1 MLAVLTWERYITRFE
16 RYDLGRFFDVTY
28 LLENLLLVLNLA
40 VITSYCTYHR
50 WAPKLY
56 RSRGFFI
63 RSCNIRALTM
73 GPPDATTSEQETPS
87 TVQYNGKDYEI
98 VKEGLAEILYPLT
111 KTAPKANKAGKGGEN
126 KSQAVFYNP
135 IQQFNRDLSVL
146 AIKAFSEELSVIRRA
161 RHERRLQKTA
171 QHGGKGRKRKR
182 GDFEETQELKCAS
195 QAPKSH
201 GLNGKHL
208 DQLASIMSGES
219 AEEELL
225 KAAPDG
231 GQDKI
236 ASAVDGSFK
245 APADSPKANG
255 DQLENSKTTVPARPE
270 VADNSSTIGGM
281 PAVSEQSDVASSSKE
296 VPNRESV
303 NGDHAWK
310 PAFAILDALSATGL
324 RALRYAK
331 EIPLTTSVTANDLST
346 SATASI
352 KLNVQHNGLSDKIK
366 PISGNALT
374 HMYSIATSSHSA
386 GGHAGKYDVIDLD
399 PYGTAAPFLDASV
412 QALKDG
418 GLLCVTCTDAGVFAS
433 VGYLEKTHSQYGGL
447 PFKGPQSHE
456 GGLRL
461 ILYAIATSA
470 ARYGLAIEPLLSLSI
485 DFYAR
490 VFVRVRNSPAEVKFL
505 AGKTMV
511 VYNCDEGCGAWTT
524 QLLAHNRAKKDKNDT
539 LFYKHHLAQ
548 APSTSE
554 LCEHCGFKTHL
565 AGPMWAGPLHNPHF
579 VERILDSLPT
589 LDNKTYA
596 TIPRVEG
603 MLSLALNETLFDP
616 SNHVPPST
624 PGREDSP
631 VAIPRLDIASPDN
644 HPFFIIPSVLA
655 KVLHCISP
663 SDAQLRG
670 ALKHCGYRTTRS
682 HTKAGSIRTD
692 APWTMIWEI
701 MREWVRQ
708 KAPVKETAIKK
719 GSAGWGIMQ
728 KSRSNAAVQALKAD
742 LSELLAKGGDLEGL
756 KTEIE
761 AALYRAGRVGEAP
774 ANEDSGGEDSE
785 TAAAGEQ
792 TGLDKPEQ
800 ADSASAIR
808 KLKVVFNEK
817 LGKEPEGKRLVRYQI
832 NPRANWGPMDRAKGG
847 HE

>member
-1 MLAVLTWERYITRFE
+1 
-16 RYDLGRFFDVTY
+16 
-28 LLENLLLVLNLA
+28 
-40 VITSYCTYHR
+40 
-50 WAPKLY
+50 
-56 RSRGFFI
+56 
-63 RSCNIRALTM
+63 M
-73 GPPDATTSEQETPS
+73 GSLSPQNGTTSGQEPSS
-87 TVQYNGKDYEI
+87 TVQYDGKDYEI
-98 VKEGLAEILYPLT
+98 VKEGLAEILNPLN
-111 KTAPKANKAGKGGEN
+111 KIAPKANKAGKEGEN
-126 KSQAVFYNP
+126 KPQAVFYNP

-161 RHERRLQKTA
+161 RHERRLQKTV

-182 GDFEETQELKCAS
+182 EDVEETRDMKES
-195 QAPKSH
+195 PQAPVPN
-201 GLNGKHL
+201 GLNGHHE
-208 DQLASIMSGES
+208 DQLAPVVSNEP
-219 AEEELL
+219 AEEETSRIA
-225 KAAPDG
+225 KPTPIERQDTTTSTVDSIVEAPPGSPKTHG
-231 GQDKI
+231 GQQVK
-236 ASAVDGSFK
+236 
-245 APADSPKANG
+245 
-255 DQLENSKTTVPARPE
+255 SKTTAQASPE
-270 VADNSSTIGGM
+270 VADEM
-281 PAVSEQSDVASSSKE
+281 PT
-296 VPNRESV
+296 
-303 NGDHAWK
+303 NGDIPVVEEPPEPRSSVKELFSKQSIDEDHVWK
-310 PAFAILDALSATGL
+310 PAFTILDALSATGL

-331 EIPLTTSVTANDLST
+331 EIPLTTSVTANDLSP

-352 KLNVQHNGLSDKIK
+352 KLNVQHNGLSDRVK
-366 PISGNALT
+366 PTSGNALT

-386 GGHAGKYDVIDLD
+386 KGHAGKYDVIDLD

-433 VGYLEKTHSQYGGL
+433 AGYLEKTYSQYGGL

-461 ILYAIATSA
+461 ILHAIATSA

-524 QLLAHNRAKKDKNDT
+524 QLLAHNRLKKDKKNNS
-539 LFYKHHLAQ
+539 FYKHHLAQ

-554 LCEHCGFKTHL
+554 LCEHCGLKTHL

-579 VERILDSLPT
+579 IERVLDGLPSL
-589 LDNKTYA
+589 DKKTYA
-596 TIPRVEG
+596 TIPRLEG
-603 MLSLALNETLFDP
+603 MLSLALNETLLDP
-616 SNHVPPST
+616 SNQTPPST
-624 PGREDSP
+624 SGPEDLP
-631 VAIPRLDIASPDN
+631 AALPRLDIAVPDN

-655 KVLHCISP
+655 KVLHCVSP

-692 APWTMIWEI
+692 APWTVIWEI

-708 KAPVKETAIKK
+708 KAPVKESAIKK
-719 GSAGWGIMQ
+719 RSAGWGIMQ
-728 KSRSNAAVQALKAD
+728 KSRSNAAAQALKAD
-742 LSELLAKGGDLEGL
+742 LSSVLEKGGDLDSL

-761 AALYRAGRVGEAP
+761 AALYRAGRVEEAP
-774 ANEDSGGEDSE
+774 VNGDDGNEDAEIAD
-785 TAAAGEQ
+785 AGEG
-792 TGLDKPEQ
+792 TGVDKPEQ
-800 ADSASAIR
+800 TGCAS
-808 KLKVVFNEK
+808 KPVSTLKVVFDER

-832 NPRANWGPMDRAKGG
+832 NPRANWGPMNRAKGG